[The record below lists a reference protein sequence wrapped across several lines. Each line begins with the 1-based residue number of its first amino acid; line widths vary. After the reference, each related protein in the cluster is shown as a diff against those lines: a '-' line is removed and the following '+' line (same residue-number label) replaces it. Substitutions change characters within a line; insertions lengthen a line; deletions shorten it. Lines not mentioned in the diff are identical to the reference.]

1 MILKEVQ
8 VVAPVG
14 TSFGTLKAEN
24 GVLVIVLKP
33 PGAAEWP
40 HGIEPDGGFNTIEEG
55 FTRYCVCGDEEPVE
69 EPKEQPQEPPCPP
82 SAS

>member
-14 TSFGTLKAEN
+14 TSFGTLKGEN
-24 GVLVIVLKP
+24 GVLTIVVKP
-33 PGAAEWP
+33 VGTADWP
-40 HGIEPDGGFNTIEEG
+40 HGVVPDGGHNTIEEG
-55 FTRYCVCGDEEPVE
+55 FTRYVVMDDVEPPPE
-69 EPKEQPQEPPCPP
+69 KPEEPPCPT